1 MPDLDKIQLNGTLYD
16 IKDTTAREKDEVQD
30 NELTSLKS
38 ALDQQTIFANKV
50 FENGSND
57 YSLIY
62 TNNAM
67 NDNTGEQSSANSAR
81 ASTPSLYYVP
91 LGSDVYASNYNNTT
105 YRPNIYCFD
114 SSKTYLGKISSG
126 NIVPGQKITLHNG
139 TVYVRFFV
147 IRKDDGNLTPQDA
160 ASAITFECVYN
171 GRVSVLDD
179 KIAVMQEKTGNIVV
193 NNNLLYGFNLNDGYY
208 DKAQHSSDAYKYFA
222 KVPVTNGKTYIAY
235 PRARMVYIYNA
246 NDTLI
251 NYLNQRNIT
260 QITAEGDGFA
270 YITYY
275 TADNLDSAL
284 FYEEGAENVY
294 SRDSLALSDNIIKT
308 DMLISKKWAVLGDS
322 FTAGADTG
330 IIQDGAYAGQKI
342 VYPYLIGNRTGINV
356 LSFFSGGRT
365 LAYPAVPGD
374 FINSVT
380 CPGQTYYYQNIP
392 SDVDYVTIYLG
403 INDHHHLTGG
413 GDSEDPTG
421 VIDLGTITDNTPATY
436 YGAWNVV
443 ISWLIANRPNAHIGI
458 IVSNGIT
465 STPSQESAH
474 PTAEQSLWRKA
485 QIDIAEK
492 YGIPYIDLNGD
503 ARTRAMIRTSNPN
516 IPDAIKQKMIENWA
530 VDYAGGNYHPNNAA
544 HEFESYIIEAFLR
557 TI

>member
-1 MPDLDKIQLNGTLYD
+1 MKFDAIISIKLY
-16 IKDTTAREKDEVQD
+16 IKY
-30 NELTSLKS
+30 NLITSLSNDIDTVKADLEES
-38 ALDQQTIFANKV
+38 VDDSTFADTI
-50 FENGSND
+50 FENGSAN
-57 YSLIY
+57 YALVY
-62 TNNAM
+62 TNNTI
-67 NDNTGEQSSANSAR
+67 NSNTGEIGAESPKR
-81 ASTPSLYYVP
+81 TVTPAMYFIPVGCDIYV
-91 LGSDVYASNYNNTT
+91 
-105 YRPNIYCFD
+105 
-114 SSKTYLGKISSG
+114 KTYDYTVYTCNVYCYSKSKDFLGRVQAQNIFALSNIPVVSG
-126 NIVPGQKITLHNG
+126 TK
-139 TVYVRFFV
+139 YVRFFV

-179 KIAVMQEKTGNIVV
+179 KIAVLQEKTGSIVV

-208 DKAQHSSDAYKYFA
+208 DTRQNSSDAYKYFA

-246 NDTLI
+246 NGTLI
-251 NYLNQRNIT
+251 NYLNQQNIT

-270 YITYY
+270 YVTYY
-275 TADNLDSAL
+275 TADGLDSVL

-308 DMLISKKWAVLGDS
+308 DMLTSKKWAVLGDS

-330 IIQDGAYAGQKI
+330 TIQGGAYAGQKI

-356 LSFFSGGRT
+356 LSFFAGGRT
-365 LAYPAVPGD
+365 LAYPEVPGD

-421 VIDLGTITDNTPATY
+421 VIDLGTITDNTTATY

-443 ISWLIANRPNAHIGI
+443 IGWLIANRPNAHIGI

-516 IPDAIKQKMIENWA
+516 IPDTIKQKMIENWA
-530 VDYAGGNYHPNNAA
+530 VDYVGGNYHPNNAA